1 MFETIKNTTKSATRL
16 SAVKDTISY
25 TIETLKYR
33 GEMEKMKK
41 VLKEEKDRPRI
52 ELIESQIKQ
61 HEVLYNTYK
70 DATLRAM
77 KRALD

>member
-16 SAVKDTISY
+16 SATKDVLSY
-25 TIETLKYR
+25 TISALRYR
-33 GEMEKMKK
+33 GEVEKMKK
-41 VLKEEKDRPRI
+41 VLKEEKDRQRI
-52 ELIESQIKQ
+52 ELLESEIRQ
-61 HEVLYNTYK
+61 HEILLNSFK

>member
-1 MFETIKNTTKSATRL
+1 MFEAIKNTTKSATRL
-16 SAVKDTISY
+16 SATKDVLSY
-25 TIETLKYR
+25 TISTLRYR
-33 GEMEKMKK
+33 GEVEKMKR
-41 VLKEEKDRPRI
+41 VLKEEKDRQRV
-52 ELIESQIKQ
+52 ELIESEIKQ

>member
-1 MFETIKNTTKSATRL
+1 MFEAIKNTTKSATRL
-16 SAVKDTISY
+16 SAVKDTLSY
-25 TIETLKYR
+25 TISTLRYR
-33 GEMEKMKK
+33 GEVEKMKRI
-41 VLKEEKDRPRI
+41 LKEEKDRQRV
-52 ELIESQIKQ
+52 ELIESEIKQ